1 MEVKIGVAHAPREI
15 TLESTQSS
23 DEVSSAVAAAVKSGG
38 LLSLTDEKGR
48 VVVVPADKIS
58 FVEIGT
64 PERARLGF
72 GA

>member
-1 MEVKIGVAHAPREI
+1 MEVKIGVANAPREV
-15 TLESTQSS
+15 TLESAQTP
-23 DEVSSAVAAAVKSGG
+23 DEVSAAVAKAVAGGG

-48 VVVVPADKIS
+48 VVVVPADKIA

>member
-1 MEVKIGVAHAPREI
+1 MEVKIGVVHTPREV
-15 TLESTQSS
+15 TLESAQSS
-23 DEVSSAVAAAVKSGG
+23 DEVSAAIAEAVNGGG

-48 VVVVPADKIS
+48 VVVVPADKIAY
-58 FVEIGT
+58 VEIGT